1 MRHVHAAPLPCD
13 GERPCRRKDHA
24 DVRRSELLS
33 ENVGLRAAIESKFQ
47 GGLELCLRLRLQSDD
62 GGDDVRIRD
71 ADD

>member
-1 MRHVHAAPLPCD
+1 MRHVHTAPLPCD

-33 ENVGLRAAIESKFQ
+33 EDVGLRAANESKLQ
-47 GGLELCLRLRLQSDD
+47 GGLELRLCLRLQSDD
-62 GGDDVRIRD
+62 GSDDVRIRD

>member
-1 MRHVHAAPLPCD
+1 MRHVHTAPLPCD

-33 ENVGLRAAIESKFQ
+33 ENVGLRAAIESKLQ

-71 ADD
+71 TDD